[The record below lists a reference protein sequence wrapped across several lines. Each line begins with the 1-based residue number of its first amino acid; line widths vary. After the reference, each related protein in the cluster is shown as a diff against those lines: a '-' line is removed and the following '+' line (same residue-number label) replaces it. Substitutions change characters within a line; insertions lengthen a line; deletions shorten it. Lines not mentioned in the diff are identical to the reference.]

1 MTPIKPLRT
10 QADYEQAMAEID
22 ALMRADAS
30 GADADRLGVLCILAA
45 DFERGAGEIGGADPV
60 EVLKLSMQ
68 AQGRSQA
75 DLAAVLGSRA
85 RASEVLS
92 GRRGVSSEMAARLS
106 RAWAIPARLLAQG
119 AQTARRNRRTAIKA
133 GVAGAALLLTAGV
146 AGVTVA
152 NTNLPSVTALT
163 NYAPG
168 QNRALAADFAPLAT
182 IPAPV
187 VQAFLAAEDARYF
200 AHGPVSAKAIA
211 RASANAPG
219 MLISGDKPQGAAT
232 ITQQVVK
239 NVLLAGEKRSVVR
252 KLREMSL
259 AARVEAEVPKDRI
272 LEIYLNEI
280 YFGGGTYGLP
290 AAARRYF
297 GKSVSELTV
306 ADAAYLAGLPAA
318 PDALRFDKPGNLQA
332 AQARRDWVLSRMR
345 EEGFITDA
353 AAQQAQATPLSPT

>member
-1 MTPIKPLRT
+1 MTPIKPLRS

-22 ALMRADAS
+22 ALMRADAK
-30 GADADRLGVLCILAA
+30 GADADRLAVLCILAA
-45 DFERGAGEIGGADPV
+45 DFERGAGAMGEADPV

-75 DLAAVLGSRA
+75 DLAGVLGSRA

-92 GRRGVSSEMAARLS
+92 GRRGVSSDMAARLS
-106 RAWAIPARLLAQG
+106 RAWAIPARLLSRG
-119 AQTARRNRRTAIKA
+119 AEAAKKNRRTAIKA
-133 GVAGAALLLTAGV
+133 GVAGAAILLAAGA
-146 AGVTVA
+146 AGVTAA
-152 NTNLPSVTALT
+152 NTNLPSVAALT

-168 QNRALAADFAPLAT
+168 RNRALAADFTPLSA

-200 AHGPVSAKAIA
+200 SHGPVSAKAIA

-219 MLISGDKPQGAAT
+219 LLIAGDKPQGAAT

-239 NVLLAGEKRSVVR
+239 NVLLAGEKRGVVR

-259 AARVEAEVPKDRI
+259 ASRVEAQVPKDRI

-280 YFGGGTYGLP
+280 YFDGGTYGLS

-297 GKSVSELTV
+297 DKNVGELTV
-306 ADAAYLAGLPAA
+306 ADAAYLAALPAA
-318 PDALRFDKPGNLQA
+318 PDALRFDKPGNRQA

-345 EEGFITDA
+345 DEGFLTEA
-353 AAQQAQATPLSPT
+353 AAQQARATPL